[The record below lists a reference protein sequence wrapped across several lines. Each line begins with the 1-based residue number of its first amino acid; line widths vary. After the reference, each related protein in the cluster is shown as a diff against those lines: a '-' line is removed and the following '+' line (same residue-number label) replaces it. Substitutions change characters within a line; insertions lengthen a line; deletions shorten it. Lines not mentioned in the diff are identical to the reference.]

1 MRFLSG
7 AFWLCGAVFAAT
19 FMFAGFSM
27 SASQAGER
35 WDAFV
40 DDLPSMPRVSIPD
53 IPMPRVYVPDV
64 RLRWRQYGEPV
75 AVQPPVITPVAVHP
89 FDRFSTSALSSSDVA
104 LALRANGYSMLGQV
118 SRRGPLYTAAVLNP
132 RGDDGVAVIDGRS
145 GVVVRFIPGF
155 AGNARLDTQL
165 TGLYGLP
172 NPPATPELSNAP
184 RIPKPRVA
192 TRDTSLQSAGRKPA
206 AAPPVGTSSVVS
218 RHEPAKPETAKVS
231 EPALQQAASTQTNPA
246 DAHAEIK
253 PAPAPQPDAK
263 TAADLKL
270 WPTMAAPDVQPLD

>member
-1 MRFLSG
+1 MRFLSR
-7 AFWLCGAVFAAT
+7 AFRLCGAVFAT
-19 FMFAGFSM
+19 TVLVAGFSM
-27 SASQAGER
+27 PAAQAGER

-64 RLRWRQYGEPV
+64 RLRWRQFGEPA

-89 FDRFSTSALSSSDVA
+89 SDRFSTSALTPSDVA

-118 SRRGPLYTAAVLNP
+118 SRRGPVYTAAVLNS
-132 RGDDGVAVIDGRS
+132 RGDDGVAVIDARS
-145 GVVVRFIPGF
+145 GVIVRFIPGF

-172 NPPATPELSNAP
+172 NPPAAQELSSAP

-192 TRDTSLQSAGRKPA
+192 TRDASSQSAGRKPT
-206 AAPPVGTSSVVS
+206 AAPPVVTSSVVS
-218 RHEPAKPETAKVS
+218 RHEAAKPETAKVS
-231 EPALQQAASTQTNPA
+231 GPVVQQAASTPTNPA

-253 PAPAPQPDAK
+253 PAPQPAAK
-263 TAADLKL
+263 PAADLKL
-270 WPTMAAPDVQPLD
+270 WPTMAAPDVQPLE

>member
-1 MRFLSG
+1 MRFLTR
-7 AFWLCGAVFAAT
+7 AFRLCGALFAT
-19 FMFAGFSM
+19 TVLFAGFSM

-64 RLRWRQYGEPV
+64 RLRWRQYGEPA

-89 FDRFSTSALSSSDVA
+89 SDRFGAGALSSSDVA

-118 SRRGPLYTAAVLNP
+118 SRRGPVYTAAVLNP
-132 RGDDGVAVIDGRS
+132 RGDDGVAVIDARS

-172 NPPATPELSNAP
+172 NPPAAQELSSVP
-184 RIPKPRVA
+184 RIPKPRVV
-192 TRDTSLQSAGRKPA
+192 TRDVSPKPA
-206 AAPPVGTSSVVS
+206 DRTATAAPPVVTSSIVS

-231 EPALQQAASTQTNPA
+231 EPALQQAASTQANPA
-246 DAHAEIK
+246 DAQAEIK
-253 PAPAPQPDAK
+253 PAPAPQPAAK